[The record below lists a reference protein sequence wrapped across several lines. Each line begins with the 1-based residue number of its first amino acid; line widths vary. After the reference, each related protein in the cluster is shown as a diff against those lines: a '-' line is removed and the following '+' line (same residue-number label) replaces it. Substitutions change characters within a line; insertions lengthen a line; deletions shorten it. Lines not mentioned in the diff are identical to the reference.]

1 MTQNIP
7 KYINQLLYKHECVII
22 SGLGAFITFDQG
34 ALIDEK
40 KNYFTPNKKSIS
52 FNSEIK
58 KNDGLLANYIA
69 EIENISYEEACV
81 ILASLTK
88 KILAKINN
96 GEKYLFESIGCLKLN
111 SSGEIVF
118 EPEENI
124 NFNPDFFG
132 LESFYFP
139 KINHKKNF
147 IQPQYISGIAILFI
161 FVSIGFFLSEN
172 MMLNNSFSNTASF
185 NPKIQK
191 GKNITSQ
198 DVSGLYKITLS
209 QIDYDLYKIL
219 GTNYHLSTKRCFK
232 MGNEIEAHLKI
243 YNDGKNQKQ
252 NLCFLNEIGLE
263 FTDCYQIKKVYNQIP
278 TSSNN
283 LIVVDKKGKMRN
295 AILVFEET
303 EIDYKTL
310 LNNEKPATQKE
321 PKDDIASR
329 FLDAVKTLSEK
340 SNNSTDEK
348 PKPEKELN
356 TQKDNQNNLINN
368 PENETKN
375 KLPEG
380 LNDDIENNN
389 KDNTKNNKKQEIENS
404 DNVFIIVG
412 CFSSKKNAE
421 NLVTQLNKKGYT
433 EACLAGQS
441 SKRNLFRVAC
451 SKFKTEKEAN
461 KNLKKLKQAFEGAWV
476 LNRN

>member
-81 ILASLTK
+81 TLASLTK

-118 EPEENI
+118 EPDENI

-139 KINHKKNF
+139 KINHTKNF

-161 FVSIGFFLSEN
+161 FISIGFFLSEN
-172 MMLNNSFSNTASF
+172 MIINNSYSNTASF

-191 GKNITSQ
+191 EKNITTQ
-198 DVSGLYKITLS
+198 EVSGLYKITLS

-232 MGNEIEAHLKI
+232 MGDEIEAHLKI

-252 NLCFLNEIGLE
+252 RLCFLNDVGLE

-278 TSSNN
+278 TPSNN
-283 LIVVDKKGKMRN
+283 LIVVDKKGRMRN

-310 LNNEKPATQKE
+310 LNNENPTTQKE
-321 PKDDIASR
+321 PPKDDIASR

-340 SNNSTDEK
+340 SNNYTDEK
-348 PKPEKELN
+348 PEPGKQLN
-356 TQKDNQNNLINN
+356 TKKDNQNNLINK
-368 PENETKN
+368 PEDVIGNKQTKD
-375 KLPEG
+375 
-380 LNDDIENNN
+380 LNDKIKPNKENP
-389 KDNTKNNKKQEIENS
+389 KNNKKQETENS

-451 SKFKTEKEAN
+451 SKFKTEKDAN
-461 KNLKKLKQAFEGAWV
+461 KNLKQLKQVFEGAWV
-476 LNRN
+476 LNIN

>member
-34 ALIDEK
+34 TLIDEK

-96 GEKYLFESIGCLKLN
+96 GEKYLFESIGSLKLN
-111 SSGEIVF
+111 SSGEIIF
-118 EPEENI
+118 EPEGNI

-139 KINHKKNF
+139 KINHKKTF
-147 IQPQYISGIAILFI
+147 IQPQYISGISILFI
-161 FVSIGFFLSEN
+161 FICIGFFLSEN
-172 MMLNNSFSNTASF
+172 MILNNTYSNTASF

-191 GKNITSQ
+191 EKNITSQ
-198 DVSGLYKITLS
+198 DVSGLYKIRLS

-232 MGNEIEAHLKI
+232 MGDEIEAHLKI
-243 YNDGKNQKQ
+243 YNGGKNKKQ
-252 NLCFLNEIGLE
+252 SLCFLNEVGLE

-310 LNNEKPATQKE
+310 LNNENPTIQKE

-348 PKPEKELN
+348 PKPEKPLN
-356 TQKDNQNNLINN
+356 IKKDNPSNLINKT
-368 PENETKN
+368 EDSTKSN
-375 KLPEG
+375 LPKV
-380 LNDDIENNN
+380 LNDEIKSN
-389 KDNTKNNKKQEIENS
+389 KDNPKNNKNQEIENS

-421 NLVTQLNKKGYT
+421 NLVTQLNKKGYK

-461 KNLKKLKQAFEGAWV
+461 KNLKKLKQVFEGAWV